1 MKILFYSI
9 YANFL
14 PPFGT
19 LLELIKKEQENGN
32 EVFVVRCKGAFT
44 SCHANLK
51 HNPIKCARCVERSDY
66 AFELLGIPKKNIFDI
81 VNTTE
86 SKQFEVP
93 VFNST
98 DELLNF
104 GYNGYQIGRGVA
116 STIISRSRDL
126 ELSSTKY
133 GELIELYLRMAIDSL
148 SSLSQ
153 IIEKIKPDAT
163 YVYNGRQPEDRPLI
177 LLCEKLKIDYNSYV
191 SGSNGK
197 KYRLF
202 KNGVVH
208 YLKSVQNDVDTLLL
222 SGVQNGI
229 DIDKE
234 GGDWFNSIFSNANK
248 NLPDFTKSQVKG
260 KLPEQFNTNQLNIAI
275 YNSSE
280 DEMKTFDDWRNPLY
294 NNQNEAIKEICRS
307 FLPYQNVQFYLRIHP
322 NLSGVN
328 NLQMKEIKAMDF
340 PNLVV
345 INADSDISTYG
356 LMDACDKI
364 ITFGSSTGPEATHRG
379 KPSILLGKSFYD
391 HLDCVYIPKNYDELI
406 ELVLDKELKAKPAF
420 NARKFGYYLAN
431 HGVDHNELIFK
442 DQFHFFKNK
451 KLEQIRPRLIFYIF
465 EYLILHFKQWRITKK
480 LIEKYGF

>member
-86 SKQFEVP
+86 SKQFVVP

-148 SSLSQ
+148 SSLSE

-260 KLPEQFNTNQLNIAI
+260 KLPNQFDYNKINVAI
-275 YNSSE
+275 FNSSE
-280 DEMKTFDDWRNPLY
+280 DEMKTFDDWKNSLY
-294 NNQNEAIKEICRS
+294 NNQNEAISAICS
-307 FLPYQNVQFYLRIHP
+307 KFSNYPIVQFYLRIHP
-322 NLSGVN
+322 NLRGVN
-328 NLQMKEIKAMDF
+328 NLQMKGIESINF
-340 PNLVV
+340 PNLV
-345 INADSDISTYG
+345 IIPADSDISTYS
-356 LMDACDKI
+356 LMDSCEKI

-379 KPSILLGKSFYD
+379 KPSILVGKSFYD
-391 HLDCVYIPKNYDELI
+391 NLNCVYNISSFDDLI
-406 ELVLDKELKAKPAF
+406 ELIMQRDLPPKPAI
-420 NARKFGYYLAN
+420 NARKFAYYLASAY
-431 HGVDHNELIFK
+431 
-442 DQFHFFKNK
+442 FHT
-451 KLEQIRPRLIFYIF
+451 I
-465 EYLILHFKQWRITKK
+465 
-480 LIEKYGF
+480 